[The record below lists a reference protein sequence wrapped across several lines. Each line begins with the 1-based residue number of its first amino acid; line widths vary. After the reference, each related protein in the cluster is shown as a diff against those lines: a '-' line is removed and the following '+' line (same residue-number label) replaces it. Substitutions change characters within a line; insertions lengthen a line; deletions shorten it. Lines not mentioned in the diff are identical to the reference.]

1 MHNSLRRNMGLFLAV
16 VSLGS
21 LLSAPVDAQV
31 VPPTQK
37 AVEALQPIVWLA
49 GDYAT
54 KNTEFRNPAKDDDD
68 VKSAGEIRCQ
78 VKARGHILTVEKTS
92 PLADGTVYDD
102 LMVFQFDK
110 PAGKLRATLFHPGAP
125 GPRPIEVEVN
135 KTGGL
140 VLHYEPTR
148 FGNQTIVTRGTITQ
162 QDDGTVKWL
171 VERQSDGGAFTKVRE
186 LIGKRKPSASE

>member
-1 MHNSLRRNMGLFLAV
+1 LA
-16 VSLGS
+16 LGS
-21 LLSAPVDAQV
+21 LPFGLAGAEEK
-31 VPPTQK
+31 PPGQK
-37 AVEALQPIVWLA
+37 AIELLEPVAWLA

-68 VKSAGEIRCQ
+68 VKSEGGIRSQ
-78 VKARGHILTVEKTS
+78 VKARGHILTVEKNS
-92 PLADGTVYDD
+92 PLPDGSVYDD

-110 PAGKLRATLFHPGAP
+110 SAGKLRATLFHPGAP

-140 VLHYEPTR
+140 VLHYEPTK
-148 FGNQTIVTRGTITQ
+148 FGDRTIVTRESITQ

-171 VERQSDGGAFTKVRE
+171 VERQTDGGEFVKVRE
-186 LIGKRKPSASE
+186 LIGTRKPPLR